1 MPEETSV
8 AEPVSTS
15 SAAAPAAPVPVYVQL
30 VSTWQPSENQA
41 AAALVTPDTNGR
53 LPVIVRVGGPS
64 IVRWEPLV
72 GAGALLLF
80 ALVFNPSVLFWGL
93 LLLGAV
99 LLVVFSF
106 LGRLFIKVPEGAWGL
121 VSRRNRHERT
131 LLPGNYV
138 VPPWLTLTHFVARRE
153 LVFDAPIAAAPSKDG
168 VRVNVDVLVTFRV
181 VDPARFVYQIS
192 IGDYDQFAQAA
203 IQDTV
208 RGLVRNMASLDTLD
222 LGPDQAT
229 KLKAALGKL
238 TGPFGVE
245 VAAATFTSITLPAEM
260 SASLEAQRL
269 AIMQL
274 AEQTQQFALE
284 QKKLQDKAA
293 LESQEEAEKKGSV
306 EHEATVE
313 ELRLRHMEDRL
324 AAHPNAARYDLEL
337 QRLKVARALAKNTR
351 AVVGLGA
358 APSLTP
364 FIEAEILS
372 PANGEEPV
380 KPAPR
385 SSSPRKT
392 GQGPTT

>member
-1 MPEETSV
+1 
-8 AEPVSTS
+8 
-15 SAAAPAAPVPVYVQL
+15 
-30 VSTWQPSENQA
+30 
-41 AAALVTPDTNGR
+41 
-53 LPVIVRVGGPS
+53 
-64 IVRWEPLV
+64 
-72 GAGALLLF
+72 
-80 ALVFNPSVLFWGL
+80 
-93 LLLGAV
+93 
-99 LLVVFSF
+99 
-106 LGRLFIKVPEGAWGL
+106 
-121 VSRRNRHERT
+121 
-131 LLPGNYV
+131 
-138 VPPWLTLTHFVARRE
+138 
-153 LVFDAPIAAAPSKDG
+153 